1 MTNAILTLTKALN
14 FAARKHTDQRRKGE
28 REEPYINHL
37 AEVARLLADATDGD
51 DLDLV
56 LAGLLHDT
64 IEDTKTTYDELVSE
78 FGAVVAD
85 LVSEVTDDKSLEKA
99 VRKRRQV
106 ETAPTKS
113 DRAKMIKIADKTSN
127 LKSMIESPPKD
138 WSAERQ
144 REYCKWAS
152 EVVAGCRGVNA
163 KLEGWFDGAYAAR

>member
-64 IEDTKTTYDELVSE
+64 V
-78 FGAVVAD
+78 G
-85 LVSEVTDDKSLEKA
+85 
-99 VRKRRQV
+99 
-106 ETAPTKS
+106 
-113 DRAKMIKIADKTSN
+113 
-127 LKSMIESPPKD
+127 
-138 WSAERQ
+138 
-144 REYCKWAS
+144 
-152 EVVAGCRGVNA
+152 
-163 KLEGWFDGAYAAR
+163 